1 MDTWFSSSLLPFSN
15 FQWPSDTV
23 DLKKNFPLSLMETG
37 HDILF
42 FWVARMVM
50 ISHILFKELPFKEVM
65 LHSMI
70 CDGHGRKMSKSL
82 GNVVDPL
89 HIINGVTLKVKYY
102 FFRNRTTHLYLIL
115 QYLESELI
123 ESKAKGSLSA
133 QEYEK
138 ALSTLRKDFPQ
149 GIAACGSDALR
160 YGLCHNDVSSKY
172 LFSFP
177 LHFVLFTKL
186 TTYMLLKKRNG

>member
-89 HIINGVTLKVKYY
+89 HIINGVTLKVNC
-102 FFRNRTTHLYLIL
+102 FFRNKTTHLYLIL
-115 QYLESELI
+115 QYLESELM

-172 LFSFP
+172 IYFRFP
-177 LHFVLFTKL
+177 YILCCLQS
-186 TTYMLLKKRNG
+186 

>member
-1 MDTWFSSSLLPFSN
+1 
-15 FQWPSDTV
+15 
-23 DLKKNFPLSLMETG
+23 METG

-50 ISHILFKELPFKEVM
+50 ISHILFKELPFKKVM

-70 CDGHGRKMSKSL
+70 CDGYGRKMSKSV

-89 HIINGVTLKVKYY
+89 HIINGVSLKVNKY
-102 FFRNRTTHLYLIL
+102 IL
-115 QYLESELI
+115 NKFEIFIFNFAQHLESELM

-133 QEYEK
+133 QEYGK

-160 YGLCHNDVSSKY
+160 YGLCHNDVSSK
-172 LFSFP
+172 F
-177 LHFVLFTKL
+177 
-186 TTYMLLKKRNG
+186 

>member
-1 MDTWFSSSLLPFSN
+1 MRWARQENVQELRKCGRPITHYQRSYA
-15 FQWPSDTV
+15 
-23 DLKKNFPLSLMETG
+23 KGK
-37 HDILF
+37 ILF
-42 FWVARMVM
+42 
-50 ISHILFKELPFKEVM
+50 
-65 LHSMI
+65 
-70 CDGHGRKMSKSL
+70 
-82 GNVVDPL
+82 
-89 HIINGVTLKVKYY
+89 

-115 QYLESELI
+115 QYLESELM

-172 LFSFP
+172 IYFRFP
-177 LHFVLFTKL
+177 YILCCLQS
-186 TTYMLLKKRNG
+186 